1 MTKIFTGG
9 RGSGKTTKCIEESA
23 RTGRYILVPNRAMA
37 KFLYAQSLEMGVS
50 IPFPVIADEVEG
62 QSPSIRK
69 NGLIVD
75 ETISVLEAIL
85 GIRIHFATVNE
96 AKESEQG

>member
-50 IPFPVIADEVEG
+50 IPFPVTIKDLEG
-62 QSPSIRK
+62 PSPSIRK

-75 ETISVLEAIL
+75 ETTMVLEKIL
-85 GIRIHFATVNE
+85 GVRIHFATVNDE
-96 AKESEQG
+96 KESAQ

>member
-1 MTKIFTGG
+1 MTKIFKGG

-50 IPFPVIADEVEG
+50 IPFPVTINDLL
-62 QSPSIRK
+62 SPSPTIKK

-85 GIRIHFATVNE
+85 ETRVHFATVNDE
-96 AKESEQG
+96 KESERG

>member
-37 KFLYAQSLEMGVS
+37 EFVYAKSLEMGVS
-50 IPFPVIADEVEG
+50 IPFPVTINDLLYP
-62 QSPSIRK
+62 SPTIKK

-85 GIRIHFATVNE
+85 ETRVHFATVNDD
-96 AKESEQG
+96 KESEQG

>member
-37 KFLYAQSLEMGVS
+37 KFLYAQSLEKGLTL
-50 IPFPVIADEVEG
+50 PFPVTINEMKSP
-62 QSPSIRK
+62 SPSIIR

-75 ETISVLEAIL
+75 ETAMVLEKIL
-85 GIRIHFATVNE
+85 RVRIHFATVNE
-96 AKESEQG
+96 EKESEQS